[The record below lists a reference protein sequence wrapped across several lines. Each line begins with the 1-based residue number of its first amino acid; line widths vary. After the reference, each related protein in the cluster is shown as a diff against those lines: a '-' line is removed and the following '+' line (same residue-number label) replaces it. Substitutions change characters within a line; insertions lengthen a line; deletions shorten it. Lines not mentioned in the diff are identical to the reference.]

1 VFGCWQYSLWVN
13 LFILLTFYTFD
24 LRVLF
29 HKNNTLCVVGLGCMI
44 IS

>member
-29 HKNNTLCVVGLGCMI
+29 QKTTLYALWVVW
-44 IS
+44 